1 MARLVLFPQSI
12 SYALRADR
20 IKAEGKASLLH
31 LTLMVLLVILTT
43 FSTILSANTIVVFGD
58 SISAAYNMPEEKG
71 WVNLLQQ
78 TLDDK
83 GYPHTLV
90 NQSISGDTTA
100 GGLARIDKALEQ
112 HKPNLVLLEL
122 GANDGLRG
130 FSPNLIKKNLRE
142 LIKRSRQSGAK
153 VILLSMRIPS
163 NYGKRY
169 TELFYNNY
177 LELAEEMNIPFV
189 PFILEDVAL
198 KPDLMQ
204 ADQLHPNEKAQPI
217 IAEKIWSHLEPIL
230 QTN

>member
-12 SYALRADR
+12 SYAQRADR
-20 IKAEGKASLLH
+20 IKAEGKTSLLH
-31 LTLMVLLVILTT
+31 LTLMVLLVVLTT

-100 GGLARIDKALEQ
+100 GGLSRIDMALEQ

-122 GANDGLRG
+122 GANDELRC
-130 FSPNLIKKNLRE
+130 FSPNLIKK
-142 LIKRSRQSGAK
+142 
-153 VILLSMRIPS
+153 
-163 NYGKRY
+163 
-169 TELFYNNY
+169 T
-177 LELAEEMNIPFV
+177 
-189 PFILEDVAL
+189 
-198 KPDLMQ
+198 
-204 ADQLHPNEKAQPI
+204 
-217 IAEKIWSHLEPIL
+217 
-230 QTN
+230 